1 MEAQD
6 ALTQLADIHLPED
19 VGWWPPA
26 PGWWLL
32 GLLLL
37 AVLAVAVYLGWQRHR
52 RRQRLAGALNTL
64 EEAHRRY
71 RDRLTL
77 NPDDHQAALD
87 FVTAINQTLRRVA
100 LLYFSRQAM
109 APLSGHSWLDFLDR
123 SDPQLDFHDEAV
135 SCLGDMAYRRTFNG
149 DPEPAYRL
157 ARQWIRHRY
166 LGTSLWREALPGQ
179 QQSNRPRGS
188 TT

>member
-37 AVLAVAVYLGWQRHR
+37 AALAVAVFLGWQHYR
-52 RRQRLAGALNTL
+52 RRRRLAAALNTL
-64 EEAHRRY
+64 DEAQRRY

-77 NPDDHQAALD
+77 TPGDDQAALD
-87 FVTAINQTLRRVA
+87 FVSDINQTLRRVA
-100 LLYFSRQAM
+100 LLYFSPQEIAS
-109 APLSGHSWLDFLDR
+109 LSGRSWLDFLDR
-123 SDPQLDFHDEAV
+123 SDPHLDFHDEAV
-135 SCLGDMAYRRTFNG
+135 SCLGDMAYRRTFSG

-157 ARQWIRHRY
+157 ARRWIRHRY
-166 LGTSLWREALPGQ
+166 LGTSLWRDALPGRR
-179 QQSNRPRGS
+179 QSYRPGGN